1 MQQMQNLDSKQT
13 HEVIDEYFNPKK
25 TNQNLVEIVE
35 EEMRLA
41 GLDPLNKDDVR
52 KFWRTKGIEV

>member
-1 MQQMQNLDSKQT
+1 MHNLDSKQVG
-13 HEVIDEYFNPKK
+13 EVIDEYFNPKK
-25 TNQNLVEIVE
+25 TNQNLQELVE